1 MIESKSK
8 VIGGKNYT
16 VPQLPTFEALDT
28 FEALSKVL
36 GPGIAALSSAGLEG
50 NLEPVA
56 VAVFSRLGGGELRKL
71 AMMLLKGVTV
81 SLPAK
86 NGEMAEMQVL
96 QILATQYAGKLFEL
110 FQVIAFAAEVNFA
123 DFFDGVRTLLAKR
136 APQAAEADLA
146 SSFPN
151 A

>member
-8 VIGGKNYT
+8 VINGRNYT

-36 GPGIAALSSAGLEG
+36 GPGLAALSSAGMEG

-56 VAVFSRLGGGELRKL
+56 AALFGRLGGGELRKL
-71 AMMLLKGVTV
+71 ATMLLKGVTV

-96 QILATQYAGKLFEL
+96 QIAATHFAGNLFEM
-110 FQVIAFAAEVNFA
+110 FQVLAFAAEVNFA
-123 DFFDGVRTLLAKR
+123 DFFDGLRGLLAKR
-136 APQAAEADLA
+136 GPLPTEAALG
-146 SSFPN
+146 SIFPN